1 MESITIPESSINQDD
16 LFADLDRQNKLILKE
31 TKRMLKAH
39 DDVGLLVRELRIEE
53 RMMRPGQFQLEKI
66 SEILEEKYCS
76 KKRNLTMIDIFED
89 IRDKRI
95 NSFYYKD
102 TKTIFNEM
110 RAQGETEAQL
120 RREWLGLG

>member
-16 LFADLDRQNKLILKE
+16 LFADLDRQNLLKE

-39 DDVGLLVRELRIEE
+39 DDVGLLIRELRIEE
-53 RMMRPGQFQLEKI
+53 RMMRPGQFQLEKM
-66 SEILEEKYCS
+66 SEILEQKYCENS
-76 KKRNLTMIDIFED
+76 HMNMIDMDED
-89 IRDKRI
+89 IKEKRI

-102 TKTIFNEM
+102 SKTIFNEM

-120 RREWLGLG
+120 RREWQGRS